1 MTRTQFMRYLKE
13 KGIYNSFFRYAKRG
27 FGSPES
33 DILYTKFNGNIGSL
47 IDYFILMNM
56 PEEIIMSTIDWGGTP
71 EGVNFWLNIY
81 NEIKSIGNGY
91 KDFKD
96 YV

>member
-1 MTRTQFMRYLKE
+1 MTRKQFMRYLKE

-47 IDYFILMNM
+47 IDFFILGNM
-56 PEEIIMSTIDWGGTP
+56 PEEIIMQTIDWGGTP
-71 EGVNFWLNIY
+71 EGVDFWLNIH
-81 NEIKSIGNGY
+81 NELKSIGNGY

-96 YV
+96 CV